1 MWENGNYKEI
11 GIIRLA
17 RSPPPGTISVFSFST
32 CYSLVRT
39 PRRIPKCTEEKSC
52 SFPLFLIMCVR
63 NNKIHPQIWRD
74 MHFVQNKALPRCDIL
89 MSSTVLGSHHLW
101 DAAQG
106 NLILIF
112 CERSCDLSGQLP
124 AQTSRVGVHRA
135 LTWVIKHVF
144 LTLQIGSSR
153 VLILF
158 FADGLGSTC
167 LFVLRL
173 FRLLRRIL
181 KTKVKGQVLMVLSR
195 GV

>member
-1 MWENGNYKEI
+1 MWENGSYKEI
-11 GIIRLA
+11 GIIRFA
-17 RSPPPGTISVFSFST
+17 RSPSPGTISVFSSST
-32 CYSLVRT
+32 FYSLVCT
-39 PRRIPKCTEEKSC
+39 PRRIPKCIEEK
-52 SFPLFLIMCVR
+52 MCVR

-101 DAAQG
+101 DTAQG

-135 LTWVIKHVF
+135 MTWVIKHVF

-167 LFVLRL
+167 LFILRL